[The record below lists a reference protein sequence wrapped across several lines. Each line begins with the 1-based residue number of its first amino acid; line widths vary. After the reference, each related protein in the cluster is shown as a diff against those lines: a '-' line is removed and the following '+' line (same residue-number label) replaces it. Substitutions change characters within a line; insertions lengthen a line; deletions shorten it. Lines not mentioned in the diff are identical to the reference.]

1 MSSDLMNTNFMNT
14 TVVILAAGLGTRM
27 RSKRAKVLHRA
38 GGLTLVEHVAA
49 AAAAVAPRERIIA
62 VTGHQAEEVEAILQ
76 PYGIGFVRQ
85 LGQKGTGHAL
95 AACRERLKNLD
106 GLLMVLYGDTPLL
119 SPRTLERLRDLQST
133 SGTAAT
139 LITTT
144 LEDPS
149 GYGRVILNDKGD
161 VTAIVEEKA
170 ATPQQKSIRLINSG
184 IYCFQAPLLWRH
196 VVELRPNAASGELY
210 LTDMAEILTRHGHR
224 VGALHIEDPDELL
237 GINTRVELADAD
249 RVLRERKCRELMLA
263 GVTVERPET
272 VTIDMHVQVGV
283 DTIVEPFTR
292 LLGSTE
298 IGEECRI
305 GAGAILESSMV
316 ADRVVVAPYTLVANS
331 RIESG
336 AQVGPFARL
345 RMDAQVGADARV
357 GNFVELKKTK
367 LGKGAKSQHLAYLG
381 DSEIGAGSN
390 IGAGTITCNYDGEH
404 KHQTRIGEHA
414 FIGSNSTLVAPV
426 EIGANSY
433 VGAGSVITD
442 NVPPEALA
450 LGRARQVVKP
460 GWVKKGRKKEAAP
473 VISKD
478 GAKDGK

>member
-1 MSSDLMNTNFMNT
+1 MKTSFGNT

-38 GGLTLVEHVAA
+38 GGLTLVEHVASA
-49 AAAAVAPRERIIA
+49 ALAVASPGRIIA
-62 VTGHQAEEVEAILQ
+62 VTGHQAEEVESVLQ
-76 PYGIGFVRQ
+76 SYGIGFVRQ
-85 LGQKGTGHAL
+85 FGQKGTGHAV
-95 AACRERLKNLD
+95 AACRERLQNQD

-119 SPRTLERLRDLQST
+119 SPATLERLRDLESA
-133 SGTAAT
+133 GDAAAT

-149 GYGRVILNDKGD
+149 GYGRVILNDRGD

-170 ATPQQKSIRLINSG
+170 ANAQQKSIQLINSG

-196 VVELRPNAASGELY
+196 IAELRPNPASGELY

-224 VGALHIEDPDELL
+224 VGALHIDDPDELL
-237 GINTRVELADAD
+237 GINTRVELAVAD

-263 GVTVERPET
+263 GVTIERPET
-272 VTIDMHVQVGV
+272 VTIDMHAKVGV
-283 DTIVEPFTR
+283 DTVVEPFAR

-298 IGEECRI
+298 IGEECHI
-305 GAGAILESSMV
+305 GAGAILESSIL
-316 ADRVVVAPYTLVANS
+316 AERVVVAPYTLVANS
-331 RIESG
+331 RIAAG

-345 RMDAQVGADARV
+345 RMEADVGPDARV

-381 DSEIGAGSN
+381 DAEIGAGSN
-390 IGAGTITCNYDGEH
+390 IGAGTITCNYDGER
-404 KHQTRIGEHA
+404 KHPTHIGERA
-414 FIGSNSTLVAPV
+414 FIGSNSTLVAPLA
-426 EIGANSY
+426 IGSDSY
-433 VGAGSVITD
+433 IGAGSVITED
-442 NVPPEALA
+442 VPARTLA

-460 GWVKKGRKKEAAP
+460 GWVKKGRK
-473 VISKD
+473 
-478 GAKDGK
+478 